1 MSKELIVS
9 VNGREKKIAI
19 IEDDVVTEFYVE
31 RGDENQGIVGNI
43 YKGRVM
49 KVLPGMQSAF
59 VDIGLERDSFLYVSD
74 FFDEEEIDDEDEV
87 PPARP
92 LAARDRDRDRVR
104 PTRESRPPAGRLAEL
119 VDDDESD
126 AELAAVA
133 LHHIEE
139 IAEEPEIEPAPGD
152 ELMTAVGLATV
163 ISSSAVIP
171 EIFAEEVEAPVE
183 VRDVRQRRRSRLRV
197 AEPEPAPEEITGTV
211 VEEAPASESETAAK
225 TAGDSA
231 EAEDESAS
239 RRRRRRRRRGGS
251 SAAEETESE
260 TSEAPEVEAAEA
272 EQVEVAVE
280 EPAAQASELLPE
292 SVTAEAEEAQVKT
305 ERQPYLVVHHNPFE
319 RILDDEIDPSA
330 GELLKDAMLQERFAE
345 QVRAEEF
352 RTTKFDVEPTPE
364 VKVGSLAS
372 SLELPTGFERISDEA
387 DEPETE
393 APAVDE
399 AEAIETS
406 EAAEVAEAPETAV
419 EASTTEAADADA
431 AEVNTDAADTEAAD
445 TQIEE
450 TLAADVVETEPA
462 ADAAPATEEVSE
474 TSWPETERRYREFL
488 SDAERRTKDLPLEVG
503 AEPQS
508 TPELV
513 EPAPSPADPALL
525 PKELSVVELLG
536 DVELLQ
542 LTPTEEKSGEPLADA
557 TAEVRQRPR
566 RGEMAATR
574 RGGRGRRR
582 NFPQRRAVTEATAD
596 TEDYVDP
603 GEEEAE
609 APTYMP
615 APAPIHRSVS
625 TPHSGTASHTSHAG
639 HTSPSSSY
647 GSASHSS
654 SSSHGSSR
662 YQRPVITDLLR
673 EGQEII
679 VQIAKEPIGQ
689 KGARITSHVA
699 LPGRYIVYMP
709 TVEHIGVSRKIG
721 TDEERQRLKR
731 TLHTLRAEAGATGGF
746 IVRTAANG
754 CSTEELRDD
763 MQYLVRTWND
773 MRRRADRVK
782 APAIIHRDLDL
793 VQRILRDQLSGDFS
807 AIRVD
812 NELEYERMVD
822 FVNRFAPK
830 MVNRVKLYTK
840 DTPILEHYGVQAEI
854 DKAVKPR
861 VWLKSGGYIVI
872 NQTEALVAID
882 VNTGKF
888 VGKSN
893 RLEDTIVKT
902 NLEAAKEIVRQIRLR
917 DLGGIIVLDF
927 IDMEERRNRAK
938 VLQALEYEM
947 RNDKAPS
954 KVLQFND
961 FGLVAVTRKRVKQSL
976 ERTLCTP
983 CSYCGGG
990 GMVKSAQTVS
1000 YEILAEARRI
1010 SKDVDDANE
1019 VVLRVHPEVAKALRT
1034 SERDVLQEIET
1045 YLGGVVSI
1053 KSDPAVHQ
1061 EQFDIALS

>member
-59 VDIGLERDSFLYVSD
+59 VDIGLERDTFLYVSD
-74 FFDEEEIDDEDEV
+74 FFDEEELDEDEV
-87 PPARP
+87 AARQAQQPAQPAQPARP
-92 LAARDRDRDRVR
+92 PITTASYRERQRSAPREAREAAYEVDRI
-104 PTRESRPPAGRLAEL
+104 A
-119 VDDDESD
+119 VDDRD

-133 LHHIEE
+133 IQHIEDL
-139 IAEEPEIEPAPGD
+139 AEEPEIEPAPGD
-152 ELMTAVGLATV
+152 EMLTGAGLGAIV
-163 ISSSAVIP
+163 SAGFNDDEEEP
-171 EIFAEEVEAPVE
+171 AAEARP
-183 VRDVRQRRRSRLRV
+183 RDGRQRRRSRLRY
-197 AEPEPAPEEITGTV
+197 AEPEEALEAPAPLAAEAPEESGPA
-211 VEEAPASESETAAK
+211 EELQGEE
-225 TAGDSA
+225 GQG
-231 EAEDESAS
+231 EEGQG
-239 RRRRRRRRRGGS
+239 RRRRRRRPRRGGANAEAAGAES
-251 SAAEETESE
+251 AETMETFELESVEVADAAEEE
-260 TSEAPEVEAAEA
+260 EATDEAA
-272 EQVEVAVE
+272 
-280 EPAAQASELLPE
+280 AAPPY
-292 SVTAEAEEAQVKT
+292 
-305 ERQPYLVVHHNPFE
+305 QPVVIVHHNPFE
-319 RILDDEIDPSA
+319 RIIDDERDDESDA
-330 GELLKDAMLQERFAE
+330 GEMLKDAMMQERIAG
-345 QVRAEEF
+345 QARAEEF
-352 RTTKFDVEPTPE
+352 RTTKLEVEPTPE
-364 VKVGSLAS
+364 VTVGSLSAA
-372 SLELPTGFERISDEA
+372 LDLPAGFERISD
-387 DEPETE
+387 DE
-393 APAVDE
+393 E
-399 AEAIETS
+399 AEAAPVKTHAAANDHALAPIETS
-406 EAAEVAEAPETAV
+406 A
-419 EASTTEAADADA
+419 
-431 AEVNTDAADTEAAD
+431 
-445 TQIEE
+445 
-450 TLAADVVETEPA
+450 PA
-462 ADAAPATEEVSE
+462 AWFE
-474 TSWPETERRYREFL
+474 PERQTRE
-488 SDAERRTKDLPLEVG
+488 LPLEAFSDDVLS
-503 AEPQS
+503 AV
-508 TPELV
+508 TDEL
-513 EPAPSPADPALL
+513 PGPL
-525 PKELSVVELLG
+525 PPIGMVELLG
-536 DVELLQ
+536 DVEVLSLN
-542 LTPTEEKSGEPLADA
+542 PNEEPMPEA
-557 TAEVRQRPR
+557 TAKVRQRAR

-582 NFPQRRAVTEATAD
+582 AFPARRAVTEATAD
-596 TEDYVDP
+596 TEEFHEDDHV
-603 GEEEAE
+603 EA
-609 APTYMP
+609 APLAVIAPPP
-615 APAPIHRSVS
+615 APVAAPPAYTR
-625 TPHSGTASHTSHAG
+625 
-639 HTSPSSSY
+639 SSSGGGGNHGASRG
-647 GSASHSS
+647 GSRD
-654 SSSHGSSR
+654 SR
-662 YQRPVITDLLR
+662 DDRFQRPVITDLLR

-721 TDEERQRLKR
+721 TDEERLRLKR
-731 TLHTLRAEAGATGGF
+731 TLHTLRAETGATGGF
-746 IVRTAANG
+746 IVRTAAHG
-754 CSTEELRDD
+754 CTNEELRED

-812 NELEYERMVD
+812 NEEEYERMVD

-840 DTPILEHYGVQAEI
+840 DTPILDHYGVQAEI

-861 VWLKSGGYIVI
+861 VWLRSGGYIVI

-938 VLQALEYEM
+938 VLQALEFEM

-961 FGLVAVTRKRVKQSL
+961 FGLVAITRKRVKQSL

-990 GMVKSAQTVS
+990 GMVKSPQTVA
-1000 YEILAEARRI
+1000 YEILAEARSI

-1019 VVLRVHPEVAKALRT
+1019 VILRVHPDVAKALRS

>member
-59 VDIGLERDSFLYVSD
+59 VDIGLERDTFLYVSD
-74 FFDEEEIDDEDEV
+74 FFDEEELDEDEV
-87 PPARP
+87 
-92 LAARDRDRDRVR
+92 AAREPQQPVQPLQLAQPAQNTR
-104 PTRESRPPAGRLAEL
+104 PPITTASYRERQQRQPRESREAAYEVDRIA
-119 VDDDESD
+119 VDDRD
-126 AELAAVA
+126 AELTAAA
-133 LHHIEE
+133 MQHIADL
-139 IAEEPEIEPAPGD
+139 AEEPEIEPAPGD
-152 ELMTAVGLATV
+152 EMLTGAGLGA
-163 ISSSAVIP
+163 SAAASFNEDEEESV
-171 EIFAEEVEAPVE
+171 AEARP
-183 VRDVRQRRRSRLRV
+183 RDGRQRRRNRLRFT
-197 AEPEPAPEEITGTV
+197 EPEETL
-211 VEEAPASESETAAK
+211 EAPAPPAAETPA
-225 TAGDSA
+225 A
-231 EAEDESAS
+231 EALAEVAEETGAPDDVQGEGQG
-239 RRRRRRRRRGGS
+239 RRRRRRPRRGGA
-251 SAAEETESE
+251 SADAAGAESPETMETFELES
-260 TSEAPEVEAAEA
+260 
-272 EQVEVAVE
+272 VEVADVIE
-280 EPAAQASELLPE
+280 AETP
-292 SVTAEAEEAQVKT
+292 AEAAAPAKYEPV
-305 ERQPYLVVHHNPFE
+305 VIVHHNPFE
-319 RILDDEIDPSA
+319 RIIDDERDDEANA
-330 GELLKDAMLQERFAE
+330 GEMLKDAMMQERIAE

-352 RTTKFDVEPTPE
+352 RTTRLEVEPTPD
-364 VKVGSLAS
+364 VTVGSWSAALD
-372 SLELPTGFERISDEA
+372 LPAGFERISDDEEA
-387 DEPETE
+387 ETE
-393 APAVDE
+393 
-399 AEAIETS
+399 
-406 EAAEVAEAPETAV
+406 TA
-419 EASTTEAADADA
+419 TG
-431 AEVNTDAADTEAAD
+431 
-445 TQIEE
+445 
-450 TLAADVVETEPA
+450 EPA
-462 ADAAPATEEVSE
+462 AATEFAAVPAWFE
-474 TSWPETERRYREFL
+474 TGRQTRELPPE
-488 SDAERRTKDLPLEVG
+488 
-503 AEPQS
+503 
-508 TPELV
+508 
-513 EPAPSPADPALL
+513 APSDDVLSAVTDELAMPLPAIGM
-525 PKELSVVELLG
+525 VELLG
-536 DVELLQ
+536 DVEVLSLN
-542 LTPTEEKSGEPLADA
+542 PTGEAEEPMPEA
-557 TAEVRQRPR
+557 TAKVRQRAR
-566 RGEMAATR
+566 KGEMAATR

-582 NFPQRRAVTEATAD
+582 NFPARRAVTEATAD
-596 TEDYVDP
+596 TEEFHEDDHV
-603 GEEEAE
+603 EV
-609 APTYMP
+609 APLAVIAPP
-615 APAPIHRSVS
+615 APAPVAPPAYTR
-625 TPHSGTASHTSHAG
+625 GTG
-639 HTSPSSSY
+639 N
-647 GSASHSS
+647 SS
-654 SSSHGSSR
+654 SSSSGGGGNHGGSR
-662 YQRPVITDLLR
+662 AGRDSRDSRDDRFQRPVITDLLR

-721 TDEERQRLKR
+721 TDEERLRLKR
-731 TLHTLRAEAGATGGF
+731 TLHTLRAETGATGGF
-746 IVRTAANG
+746 IVRTAAHG
-754 CSTEELRDD
+754 CTNEELRAD
-763 MQYLVRTWND
+763 MEYLVRTWND

-782 APAIIHRDLDL
+782 APAVIHRDLDL

-812 NELEYERMVD
+812 NEEEYERMVD

-840 DTPILEHYGVQAEI
+840 DTPILDHFGVQAEI

-938 VLQALEYEM
+938 VLQALEFEM

-961 FGLVAVTRKRVKQSL
+961 FGLVAITRKRVKQSL

-983 CSYCGGG
+983 CSNCGGG
-990 GMVKSAQTVS
+990 GMVKSSQTVA
-1000 YEILAEARRI
+1000 YEILAEARSI

-1019 VVLRVHPEVAKALRT
+1019 VILRVHPDVAKALRT
-1034 SERDVLQEIET
+1034 SEVDVLREIET